1 MEKSLDTV
9 EISEKNSIW
18 KQYEG
23 LTLKDQFALSI
34 VQKHNEI
41 VLAETIRKV
50 IEEAPCE
57 SQTQNVNETMDAD
70 NTAQIIPQYKR
81 PASPD

>member
-34 VQKHNEI
+34 V
-41 VLAETIRKV
+41 
-50 IEEAPCE
+50 
-57 SQTQNVNETMDAD
+57 
-70 NTAQIIPQYKR
+70 
-81 PASPD
+81 